1 MLIFESEVISYRT
14 SKTEL
19 VNKLLQLYE
28 EKEMTYSTSVSKS

>member
-28 EKEMTYSTSVSKS
+28 VKEMTYSTSVSKS